1 MLDIVVK
8 SFHAA
13 TRMTRPNGTKPEHY
27 ELKRPHESLGC
38 SSFLSRSSSYSSLFA
53 HSHLFAFPP
62 IRIQVH
68 SSRESPPSAYVLSCR
83 LPFRCP
89 VPNSSLLS
97 KGPDGILKIETNG
110 IHSSSSGPLARPGI
124 DQVELQAAPTGD
136 TIGSRAIASSPDLH
150 SWPGFGI
157 IHPSFGHPLQ
167 QPRKKSAWILMRT
180 TNRQAAV
187 FDSSELHVRQII
199 QKRASSFVD
208 RRDLMAKMIRKVS

>member
-1 MLDIVVK
+1 MEAKNNGRCEHCSSACAYPTEFEFLIFACYPLIVFCSSYALMLDIVVK

-27 ELKRPHESLGC
+27 ELKRPHESLG
-38 SSFLSRSSSYSSLFA
+38 
-53 HSHLFAFPP
+53 
-62 IRIQVH
+62 
-68 SSRESPPSAYVLSCR
+68 